1 MPTRFTLEPGDMI
14 VFEETGEICILI
26 GLFDKTVR
34 STGKRGDIPNL
45 AWDAQWTRE
54 WAVAGPWQEFLSVP
68 PKYVQNYGVSRVNL
82 FNKLSQRGA
91 VKKDKVITVKKLP

>member
-14 VFEETGEICILI
+14 VFEETDEICIL
-26 GLFDKTVR
+26 
-34 STGKRGDIPNL
+34 IPNL

-82 FNKLSQRGA
+82 FNRLSHRGA
-91 VKKDKVITVKKLP
+91 VKKGKVITVKKLP